1 VSSTSRRGEKLNPP
15 QGGWPPRP
23 LGNQSDIAAIVDWLI
38 PGDFNPALRIAI
50 RSPTDAA
57 DFVRK
62 IAVEL
67 LADLRSAA
75 HSPKLRDAQEK
86 LLDIQKAARDL
97 DRMLASVSGP
107 HGLTRIVALECG
119 FFRQAA
125 TPAGVDYELVDWD
138 NILARPLRALTEKA
152 RQYEKEL
159 RESAKLGAGRQR
171 LHERLFGDPR
181 LSLAHGCA
189 LLLRECRAGEEGP
202 VPPTRL
208 ILELMQKIWA
218 YATGEQA
225 PEDLLEH
232 AAEEGAK
239 AARQG
244 NARHRGR
251 GTMRGLIRPKI
262 DD

>member
-1 VSSTSRRGEKLNPP
+1 MSSNSRRGEKLNPP
-15 QGGWPPRP
+15 PGGWPPRP
-23 LGNQSDIAAIVDWLI
+23 LGNQSDMAAIVDWLI
-38 PGDFNPALRIAI
+38 PRDFNPALSIAI

-57 DFVRK
+57 DVVRK

-75 HSPKLRDAQEK
+75 HSPKLRDAEEK
-86 LLDIQKAARDL
+86 LQDMQKAARDL

-107 HGLTRIVALECG
+107 NGLTRIVALECA

-125 TPAGVDYELVDWD
+125 TPAGTDYELVDWD
-138 NILARPLRALTEKA
+138 DILARPLRVLTETA
-152 RQYEKEL
+152 RQYQNEL

-181 LSLAHGCA
+181 RPLAHGCA

-202 VPPTRL
+202 VPPNQL

-218 YATGEQA
+218 YATGDQPVA
-225 PEDLLEH
+225 DLLEH
-232 AAEEGAK
+232 EAAEGAK

-244 NARHRGR
+244 KAVHRGR